1 MLERFGMNKP
11 SIYDEPIAKIVTSM
25 NVYDPVDPEY
35 KRMVKYLERLEKLK
49 AGQRREPIKL
59 DTIVTTAGTL
69 MGILIIVSYE
79 HYQPMMSKA
88 LGFVHKPRI

>member
-1 MLERFGMNKP
+1 MPKRFGASKP
-11 SIYDEPIAKIVTSM
+11 SIYDPPIAKILTSM
-25 NVYDPVDPEY
+25 EAYAPEDPEY
-35 KRMVKYLERLEKLK
+35 KKLVKYLEKLEKLK
-49 AGQRREPIKL
+49 AGHRREPIKL